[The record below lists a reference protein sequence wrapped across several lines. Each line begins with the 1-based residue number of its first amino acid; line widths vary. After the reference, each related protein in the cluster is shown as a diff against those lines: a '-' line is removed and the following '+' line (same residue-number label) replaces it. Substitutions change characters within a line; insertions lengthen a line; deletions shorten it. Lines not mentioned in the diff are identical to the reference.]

1 MVNGMKT
8 SIDKITLGITDD
20 EVPLGSHLIHFWQTD
35 EEFER
40 GVRFLELGI
49 ADEFQHCV
57 LFGHDEANH
66 RVLAILRK
74 TKRDLDGALGEGRLV
89 ILRRDSSASVTLAN
103 IKSAF
108 SNAVSKR
115 ATPITSLA
123 NLDMVHAPFP
133 SIRT

>member
-1 MVNGMKT
+1 MKGP
-8 SIDKITLGITDD
+8 IDKITLGITDD

-66 RVLAILRK
+66 RVLATTFPVNTYSR
-74 TKRDLDGALGEGRLV
+74 TNRSRSESGFR
-89 ILRRDSSASVTLAN
+89 
-103 IKSAF
+103 
-108 SNAVSKR
+108 
-115 ATPITSLA
+115 
-123 NLDMVHAPFP
+123 HAPW
-133 SIRT
+133 S

>member
-1 MVNGMKT
+1 MQESFSPRHKWRDLRDCATASVSDAQIATMVNGMKA
-8 SIDKITLGITDD
+8 SIDKIPLGITDD

-66 RVLAILRK
+66 RQRSNGDQVPGQPWYGPSSVARQ
-74 TKRDLDGALGEGRLV
+74 RS
-89 ILRRDSSASVTLAN
+89 RRGS
-103 IKSAF
+103 
-108 SNAVSKR
+108 
-115 ATPITSLA
+115 
-123 NLDMVHAPFP
+123 
-133 SIRT
+133 RTRN